1 MKIQSISWLKTQR
14 ECETFTQIF
23 LFKSDMDL
31 AQHFDMDYAQI
42 LRQRP
47 IKVKKKL
54 FNWFI
59 EDSAWR
65 FHEFVY
71 KEPRKIW
78 QKWIKMPD

>member
-1 MKIQSISWLKTQR
+1 
-14 ECETFTQIF
+14 
-23 LFKSDMDL
+23 MDL

-59 EDSAWR
+59 EDSARR

-71 KEPRKIW
+71 KEPREI
-78 QKWIKMPD
+78 